1 MLSQINQIMGE
12 EDVEGKRLMAEY
24 LETCLKDYKERN
36 CVAPDIGEP
45 FPALPSDGVTK
56 SKGESSGG
64 ASISRMKG
72 NFVIRRRRD
81 EEEEGDDA
89 ADRTKPIIAKDDV
102 SSPSTTS
109 NNSHSNDNSKN
120 NSVIRRVNDV
130 LKHNANE
137 TSAAPSAMMGAG
149 RGDQNREENATE
161 WRRRNKM
168 EAQINAAVQTS
179 SSQSMIQRLSEREH
193 HAGGIR
199 RPGCPCCD
207 PDNPSNV
214 VDNMMM
220 L

>member
-1 MLSQINQIMGE
+1 
-12 EDVEGKRLMAEY
+12 
-24 LETCLKDYKERN
+24 
-36 CVAPDIGEP
+36 
-45 FPALPSDGVTK
+45 
-56 SKGESSGG
+56 
-64 ASISRMKG
+64 MKG

-81 EEEEGDDA
+81 EEEDDDGSA
-89 ADRTKPIIAKDDV
+89 ADTTKPIAKDGV

-109 NNSHSNDNSKN
+109 NVSHSNDNNKN
-120 NSVIRRVNDV
+120 NSVIRRMNDAP
-130 LKHNANE
+130 KHNANE
-137 TSAAPSAMMGAG
+137 TSAAPLVMMGAG
-149 RGDQNREENATE
+149 RVHQNREENATE

-168 EAQINAAVQTS
+168 EVQINAAVQTS
-179 SSQSMIQRLSEREH
+179 SSQSIIQLLSEREH